1 MRDFEF
7 PGRSAVYAANGMAAT
22 SHPLATGV
30 AVDILKAGGNA
41 IDAAIAAAAALAVVE
56 PQSTGIGGDCFAIIS
71 PRGSDRVLAYNGSGR
86 SPTAAH
92 LAFFQE
98 RGISEIAPDSA
109 HAVTLPGAVEAW
121 LTLHKDHGRLAFDQ
135 LLAPAIGYAR
145 DGYPVHSR
153 VRFDWLLAADLLHRN
168 DEAQAVFLPG
178 GEVPREGDIHRQPKL
193 AETLAA
199 IATQGRSGFYE
210 GPRAEAMVRT
220 LRSLGGL
227 HTADDFAA
235 VKGDYVEAIHADYR
249 GSRVHQIPP
258 NNQGLTALI
267 MLNILEGFGLADLHP
282 LSSERTHLEI
292 EAGRLA
298 FAARNAAIADP
309 RAMRVGLQTL
319 LSKDWAASLRERI
332 DPDRALA
339 DIPDLG
345 LAKSDTVYLCVVDRD
360 LNAVSFINSIF
371 HSFGT
376 GILCPETGVMFQ
388 NRGMS
393 FRLDPDHP
401 NRIEP
406 AKRPMHTIMPGMVT
420 RNGRVL
426 MPFGVMGGDYQPF
439 GHTRF
444 LTNITDF
451 GMDVQQALD
460 LPRVFAMGTE
470 VEIEKTFPPAAVAGL
485 LARGHKLRYAP
496 EPLGGGQA
504 ILIDYERGV
513 MSGGSDPRKDGCAL
527 GF

>member
-1 MRDFEF
+1 
-7 PGRSAVYAANGMAAT
+7 MAAT

-41 IDAAIAAAAALAVVE
+41 IDAAIAAAATLAVVE
-56 PQSTGIGGDCFAIIS
+56 PQSTGIGGDCFALLS
-71 PRGSDRVLAYNGSGR
+71 LRGSDRIVAYNGSGR
-86 SPTAAH
+86 SPAAAN

-98 RGISEIAPDSA
+98 RGIREIAHDSA
-109 HAVTLPGAVEAW
+109 HATTLPGAVEAW
-121 LTLHKDHGRLAFDQ
+121 LTLHKDHGRLNFDQ
-135 LLAPAIGYAR
+135 LLTPAVGYAR

-153 VRFDWLLAADLLHRN
+153 VRFDWLAAADLLRRN
-168 DEAQAVFLPG
+168 EEARAVFLPG
-178 GEVPREGDIHRQPKL
+178 GEVPGEGDIHRQPKL
-193 AETLAA
+193 AETLTA
-199 IATQGRSGFYE
+199 IAKHGRGGFYE
-210 GPRAEAMVRT
+210 GPVAEAMVRT

-227 HTADDFAA
+227 HTVDDFAA
-235 VKGDYVEAIHADYR
+235 VRGDYVEAIDTDYR
-249 GSRVHQIPP
+249 GNRVHQIPP

-267 MLNILEGFGLADLHP
+267 MLNILEEFGLADLAP

-298 FAARNAAIADP
+298 FAARNAFIADQQ
-309 RAMRVGLQTL
+309 AMRIGMETM
-319 LSKDWAASLRERI
+319 LSKDWAAALRKKI
-332 DPDRALA
+332 DPARALA

-345 LAKSDTVYLCVVDRD
+345 LEKSDTVYLCVVDRD

-393 FRLDPDHP
+393 FRLDPHHP

-406 AKRPMHTIMPGMVT
+406 SKRPMHKIMPGMVT
-420 RNGRVL
+420 RGGRVL
-426 MPFGVMGGDYQPF
+426 MPYGVMGGDYQPF
-439 GHTRF
+439 GHVRF
-444 LTNITDF
+444 LTNVIDY

-460 LPRVFAMGTE
+460 LPRVFAMGRE
-470 VEIEKTFPPAAVAGL
+470 VEVEKTFPPEAVASL
-485 LARGHKLRYAP
+485 LARGHRLRYAP

-504 ILIDYERGV
+504 ILIDHARGV
-513 MSGGSDPRKDGCAL
+513 MTGGSDPRKDGCAL